1 MANYIG
7 SLIKEYVPNSK
18 FDEEKNRMLG
28 RIQADI
34 DKTLSIKLT
43 DLDHKRMMSFSMG
56 EEQYKKILQLMLDIE
71 KKIEN
76 KNIEVRTDF
85 NRELVRVN
93 KKIDEPILDP
103 EKLRSNLEMQI
114 TNLEE
119 HFKTQF
125 LRRVEIVEDSMD
137 TTIERVDRVIQALT

>member
-76 KNIEVRTDF
+76 RTLKSGLISIGSWSESTKRLMSRFWTRKSCDQTWKCRLLILKSISRPSSF
-85 NRELVRVN
+85 AGWKSWRTPWIRPSRE
-93 KKIDEPILDP
+93 
-103 EKLRSNLEMQI
+103 
-114 TNLEE
+114 
-119 HFKTQF
+119 
-125 LRRVEIVEDSMD
+125 
-137 TTIERVDRVIQALT
+137 